1 MRTWTLR
8 AWKPAAGFELVGI
21 ERGDGPPPGRYLVPR
36 GRALESVALEDPLL
50 ARRFAELEASDP
62 AAVLA
67 FATERG
73 WLGTDLEELPANL
86 WPAARDDDE
95 RAGDVVGATPS
106 RVVAEPLSA
115 WVREVGSIREAL
127 RLAASKKGRAEAQEL
142 VNDALS
148 GGKAHPRLTA
158 TTEPRVRA
166 ALLGSGDRVSL
177 HPVASNLAGAL
188 WLQVAEVLSGDLH
201 QAACVVCGRWFS
213 PSRSDA
219 RFCPGRDACRQAAT
233 EERRRKALWLY
244 QRGERSFKSIA
255 ERVGARSAATVQGWV
270 SKAKAEGRL

>member
-1 MRTWTLR
+1 MRPWTLR
-8 AWKPAAGFELVGI
+8 AWKPRDGYDLVGI
-21 ERGDGPPPGRYLVPR
+21 ERGEGPPPGRYLVPS
-36 GRALESVALEDPLL
+36 GRALEPVALEDPLL
-50 ARRFAELEASDP
+50 VRRFAELDANDP

-73 WLGTDLEELPANL
+73 WLGTELEELPSNL
-86 WPAARDDDE
+86 WPAARDDGE
-95 RAGDVVGATPS
+95 RGGDVIGATPS
-106 RVVAEPLSA
+106 RVLAEPLSA

-127 RLAASKKGRAEAQEL
+127 RLAASKKGRAEAREL
-142 VNDALS
+142 VNDALG
-148 GGKAHPRLTA
+148 GGKAHPRLSA

-166 ALLGSGDRVSL
+166 ALLGSGDRVTL

-188 WLQVAEVLSGDLH
+188 WLQVAEVVSGDLY

-213 PSRSDA
+213 AARPHA

-233 EERRRKALWLY
+233 EERRRKALRLY

-255 ERVGARSAATVQGWV
+255 ERVGARSAETVRGWV
-270 SKAKAEGRL
+270 RKAKAEGRL